1 MTTLSDL
8 DGTKW
13 TGSCELWLDPL
24 GNEAICSDAT
34 LSVEGQTVHYT
45 WSHEGKDHQGR
56 LTLTDDGLEF
66 TDTWHQLAV
75 DPRASHHP
83 GLEFT
88 DTWHQP
94 EVMACPRI
102 DGARGLFQAEGTYGP
117 DNDWGWRLGVFS
129 RTPSGELVV
138 QMTNITPWG
147 EEARAVRI
155 VGRPQ

>member
-56 LTLTDDGLEF
+56 LTLTDD
-66 TDTWHQLAV
+66 
-75 DPRASHHP
+75 